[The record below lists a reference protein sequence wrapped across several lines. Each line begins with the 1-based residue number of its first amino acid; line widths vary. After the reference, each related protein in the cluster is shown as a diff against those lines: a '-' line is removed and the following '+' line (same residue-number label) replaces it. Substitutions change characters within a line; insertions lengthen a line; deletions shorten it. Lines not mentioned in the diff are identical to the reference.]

1 MMDSRKTVYL
11 RKLTIEIYKQMEGVG
26 SIATLVRQLHS
37 ILYHIYYE
45 MHPEKNKDLYNNVI
59 FNAFCLILV
68 YDILWKITID
78 KFSSLRVAKH
88 VPYYYDT

>member
-11 RKLTIEIYKQMEGVG
+11 RKLTIEIYKQMEGVR

-45 MHPEKNKDLYNNVI
+45 THPEKNKDLYNNAHI
-59 FNAFCLILV
+59 
-68 YDILWKITID
+68 
-78 KFSSLRVAKH
+78 
-88 VPYYYDT
+88 